1 MKRKRIIKKI
11 LTLTAWLLVGGSMV
25 VLLAAANRRQSE
37 RVCRGLAVS
46 VTSDGEHLFIDKG
59 DITQQ
64 VKTIAKGSLVDH
76 SIAQINLGSLEQTLE
91 KHTWIRNAELYFDSR
106 DVLHV
111 IVSERQP
118 IARVFTTGGAS
129 FYIDSSGHRM
139 PLLSKVAVRLPLVTN
154 FTPAKKLSARDSA
167 LLKDVKKIVSYIN
180 GDPFWSA
187 QIAQIDITPMR
198 TFELLPVV
206 GSHIIRVGTAEDF
219 EDKLARLFV
228 FYKQVLSKAGI
239 DKYKAID
246 VQFKG
251 QVIGMRSTE
260 TATIDSVLL
269 QKNIAELIQRSKEQA
284 MQDSIAAAEAF
295 NAEIRRDST
304 IKELMYSLEERE
316 ALEADLPVVK
326 LVEKKDS
333 IVKKPVEKKAA
344 PKPTA
349 VIVKKKP
356 VSIPVKTTKSKPAEK
371 TKNVVKKEPPKP
383 KAVMK
388 KRD

>member
-1 MKRKRIIKKI
+1 MI
-11 LTLTAWLLVGGSMV
+11 

-37 RVCRGLAVS
+37 RVCKNLAVS
-46 VTSDGEHLFIDKG
+46 VTSDGEHLFIDKA

-64 VKTIAKGSLVDH
+64 IKSISKGSLINRPI
-76 SIAQINLGSLEQTLE
+76 SAINLGQLERTLE

-111 IVSERQP
+111 IIAERQP
-118 IARVFTTGGAS
+118 IARVFTTGGSS
-129 FYIDSSGHRM
+129 FYIDSSGYRM
-139 PLLSKVAVRLPLVTN
+139 PLLSRVAVRLPLVTN
-154 FTPAKKLSARDSA
+154 FTPAKKLSVRDSA
-167 LLKDVKKIVSYIN
+167 LLKDVQKIVSFIN
-180 GDPFWSA
+180 SDPFWSA
-187 QIAQIDITPMR
+187 QIAQVDITPMR

-206 GSHIIRVGTAEDF
+206 GSHIIRVGTADDF
-219 EDKLARLFV
+219 EAKLSRLFI
-228 FYKQVLSKAGI
+228 FYKQVLSKVGM

-260 TATIDSVLL
+260 TAAIDSVLL
-269 QKNIAELIQRSKEQA
+269 QQNIAALIQRSKDQA
-284 MQDSIAAAEAF
+284 MQDSIAAVEAF

-316 ALEADLPVVK
+316 ALEADLTVLKP
-326 LVEKKDS
+326 VEKKDS
-333 IVKKPVEKKAA
+333 TEKKPVQKRVT
-344 PKPTA
+344 PKPA
-349 VIVKKKP
+349 SIFVKQRKP
-356 VSIPVKTTKSKPAEK
+356 VSSPVKTTTKSKPVDKPKKVIKK
-371 TKNVVKKEPPKP
+371 TPQP